1 MAEHVPGVHVAA
13 LLFDKGLWF
22 DAVVRGLV
30 LERGFSIDEAREA
43 AIAATAKRLR
53 GNRAQFASLATLH
66 ASDMNAVDQMA

>member
-13 LLFDKGLWF
+13 LLFDKGFWF

-30 LERGFSIDEAREA
+30 LDRGFSSDEAREA

-53 GNRAQFASLATLH
+53 GNRTQLVSLATLH
-66 ASDMNAVDQMA
+66 ESRMNAVEQMA